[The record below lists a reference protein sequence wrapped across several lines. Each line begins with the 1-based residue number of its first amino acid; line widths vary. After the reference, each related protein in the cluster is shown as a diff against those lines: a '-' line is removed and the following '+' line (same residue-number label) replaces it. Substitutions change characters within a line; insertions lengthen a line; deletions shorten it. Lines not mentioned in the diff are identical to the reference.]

1 MNRRTVLF
9 AAIACALLGQSFA
22 HGQRETERYIHIGQS
37 PGASGKSTR
46 VGTVQAVDAG
56 ARTFSLA
63 TDEGR
68 FEIAVPPGARIWLD
82 RSRGRQAAQSGDF
95 GDLKIG
101 RRVEVLFAEPARK
114 GPAGGIKIE
123 VAE

>member
-1 MNRRTVLF
+1 MKRRTLLF
-9 AAIACALLGQSFA
+9 AAFTCALLGQSFA
-22 HGQRETERYIHIGQS
+22 HGQRETERYIPIGQS
-37 PGASGKSTR
+37 PGVSGKSTR
-46 VGTVQAVDAG
+46 VGTIEAVDAA

-82 RSRGRQAAQSGDF
+82 RSRGKQSARSGEF
-95 GDLKIG
+95 GDLRIG
-101 RRVEVLFAEPARK
+101 RRVEVRFAEPGRK
-114 GPAGGIKIE
+114 GPAGWIKVE

>member
-1 MNRRTVLF
+1 MNRRTLLGAAF
-9 AAIACALLGQSFA
+9 AFALLGQSFA
-22 HGQRETERYIHIGQS
+22 HGQRQTERYIPIGQS
-37 PGASGKSTR
+37 PGVSGKATR
-46 VGTVQAVDAG
+46 VGTIEAVDAG

-68 FEIAVPPGARIWLD
+68 FEIAVPPGTRIWLD
-82 RSRGRQAAQSGDF
+82 RSRGRQSAQSGDF

-101 RRVEVLFAEPARK
+101 RRAEVRFAQPARK
-114 GPAGGIKIE
+114 GPAGWIKVE

>member
-1 MNRRTVLF
+1 MNRRTLLF
-9 AAIACALLGQSFA
+9 TVFTCALLGQSFA
-22 HGQRETERYIHIGQS
+22 HGQRETERYIPIGQS
-37 PGASGKSTR
+37 PGVSGKATR
-46 VGTVQAVDAG
+46 VGAIEAVDAG

-82 RSRGRQAAQSGDF
+82 RSRGRQSAQSGEF

-101 RRVEVLFAEPARK
+101 RRVEVRFAEPARK
-114 GPAGGIKIE
+114 GPAGWIKVE

>member
-1 MNRRTVLF
+1 MKRRTLLF
-9 AAIACALLGQSFA
+9 AAFTCALLGQSFA
-22 HGQRETERYIHIGQS
+22 HGQRETERYIPIGQS
-37 PGASGKSTR
+37 PGVAGKSTR
-46 VGTVQAVDAG
+46 VGTIEAVDAA

-82 RSRGRQAAQSGDF
+82 RSRGKQSAQSGEF
-95 GDLKIG
+95 GDLRIG
-101 RRVEVLFAEPARK
+101 RRVEVRFAEPGRK
-114 GPAGGIKIE
+114 GPAGWIKVE